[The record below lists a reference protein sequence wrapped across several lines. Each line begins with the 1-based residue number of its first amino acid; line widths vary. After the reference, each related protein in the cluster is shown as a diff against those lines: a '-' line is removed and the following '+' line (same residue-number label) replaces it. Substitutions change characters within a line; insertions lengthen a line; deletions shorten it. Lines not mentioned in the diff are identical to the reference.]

1 MTGGNVFYAMLN
13 YEKDFHVYSR
23 NNAITKAMRTR
34 IAEAFESFLKNPK
47 LTVVQI
53 CAEQVIIMPGNLV
66 HSAYTIM
73 ESEAIR
79 CIFLSESQM
88 KNSLITRQ

>member
-13 YEKDFHVYSR
+13 YEKDFYVYSR
-23 NNAITKAMRTR
+23 ISAITKAMRTR
-34 IAEAFESFLKNPK
+34 IAEAFESFLENSK

-53 CAEQVIIMPGNLV
+53 CAEQVGNLV

-73 ESEAIR
+73 ESKAIR
-79 CIFLSESQM
+79 CIFFSESQM
-88 KNSLITRQ
+88 NNSLITRQ